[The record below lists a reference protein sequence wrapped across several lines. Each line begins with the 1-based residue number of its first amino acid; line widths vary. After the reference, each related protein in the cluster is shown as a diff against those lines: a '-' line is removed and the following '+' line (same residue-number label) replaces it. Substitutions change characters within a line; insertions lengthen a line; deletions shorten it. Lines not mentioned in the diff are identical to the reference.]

1 MFNRNKHREILF
13 NLIRK
18 IYSSPAGQ
26 YLGFKGGTM
35 LYFFYELDRFSV
47 DLDFDLLDL
56 EKSDL
61 VKKEL
66 EKILVEFGEIKDQM
80 DKENTLF
87 FLLDYGEGESNVKI
101 EISKIGL
108 ETNEYE
114 VKNFYGI
121 DLKTQVIED
130 SFANKL
136 VASLERNRTA
146 NRDFFDIEFMFRKGF
161 DFNEKIIEARTGKKA
176 EVFLRELLDF
186 LKSYEP
192 SRGWLDGLGELVDE
206 EKKIW
211 VRDNLKREVMG
222 RVEFWLEKG
231 NK

>member
-186 LKSYEP
+186 LKRYEP

-206 EKKIW
+206 EKKTW

-222 RVEFWLEKG
+222 RVEFRLEKG

>member
-1 MFNRNKHREILF
+1 
-13 NLIRK
+13 
-18 IYSSPAGQ
+18 
-26 YLGFKGGTM
+26 
-35 LYFFYELDRFSV
+35 
-47 DLDFDLLDL
+47 
-56 EKSDL
+56 
-61 VKKEL
+61 
-66 EKILVEFGEIKDQM
+66 
-80 DKENTLF
+80 
-87 FLLDYGEGESNVKI
+87 VKI

-186 LKSYEP
+186 LKRYEP

-222 RVEFWLEKG
+222 RVEFRLEKG

>member
-1 MFNRNKHREILF
+1 MFNQKKHREILF

-18 IYSSPAGQ
+18 IYNSPAGE

-47 DLDFDLLDL
+47 DLDFDLLNLD
-56 EKSDL
+56 KNDL

-66 EKILVEFGEIKDQM
+66 EKILLEFGEIKDQM

-108 ETNEYE
+108 ELNEYE
-114 VKNFYGI
+114 IKNFYGI

-130 SFANKL
+130 SFANKM
-136 VASLERNRTA
+136 VASMERNRTA
-146 NRDFFDIEFMFRKGF
+146 NRDFFDIEFMLKKGF
-161 DFNEKIIEARTGKKA
+161 DFNEKIIEERTGKKT
-176 EVFLRELLDF
+176 EVFLKELLAF
-186 LKSYEP
+186 LRDYEP

-206 EKKIW
+206 NKKEW
-211 VRDNLKREVMG
+211 VRNELKKELVG
-222 RVEFWLEKG
+222 RLEFQLENG
-231 NK
+231 